1 MIIQVGV
8 RGLGRIS
15 RVQVSHQHTSY
26 DQSRINYSKI
36 EENVKSAGFK

>member
-15 RVQVSHQHTSY
+15 RVQVSHRHTSY
-26 DQSRINYSKI
+26 DRSGINYSRI